1 MQVIKRSHDLIQN
14 YHNDTPTNKPKQK
27 QKKNPKN
34 IKNRTYKANQNT
46 ILNKQ
51 FNSIE

>member
-14 YHNDTPTNKPKQK
+14 YHNNTPTNKQKQK
-27 QKKNPKN
+27 QKTK

>member
-14 YHNDTPTNKPKQK
+14 YHNDTPTNKQK
-27 QKKNPKN
+27 QKKETKKN
-34 IKNRTYKANQNT
+34 IKNWTYKANQNT
-46 ILNKQ
+46 ILKQ